1 VKKRILVV
9 EDEDRIR
16 EVLQY
21 ALEREGW
28 EVVLV
33 EDGRL
38 GLREAETG
46 SFALCVLDV
55 MLPELD
61 GLSLCRTLRSGTS
74 RGART
79 PVLFLSARAEEVD
92 RIVGLELG
100 GDDYLVKPFSPRELV
115 ARVRALLRR
124 ADGSSAEEKPRPAER
139 EDAVKHGALSISSAA
154 REVTCDGHPIALTAT
169 EFDLLACL
177 LERPGRVFSRAQ
189 LRARSTSD
197 EDAAD
202 LERAVDTHVK
212 RIRAKFRPHG
222 VDPITTVHGV
232 GYKAS

>member
-16 EVLQY
+16 EVVEY

-28 EVVLV
+28 DVTLV
-33 EDGRL
+33 GDGRL

-46 SFALCVLDV
+46 AFALCVLDV

-61 GLSLCRTLRSGTS
+61 GLSVCRSLRSGSS
-74 RGART
+74 RGGRT
-79 PVLFLSARAEEVD
+79 PVLFLSARADEVD

-124 ADGSSAEEKPRPAER
+124 SEDSPREASQVPVVR
-139 EDAVKHGALSISSAA
+139 DDAMRHGGIIVSCSA
-154 REVTCDGHPIALTAT
+154 REVTCDGQPISLTAT

-177 LERPGRVFSRAQ
+177 LERPGQVFSRAQ
-189 LRARSTSD
+189 LRARSTID

-212 RIRAKFRPHG
+212 RIRAKFRPLG

>member
-9 EDEDRIR
+9 EDEDHIR
-16 EVLQY
+16 EVVAY

-28 EVVLV
+28 DVTLV
-33 EDGRL
+33 GDGRL

-46 SFALCVLDV
+46 GFSLCVLDV

-61 GLSLCRTLRSGTS
+61 GLSVCRSLRSGSS

-115 ARVRALLRR
+115 ARVRAQLRR
-124 ADGSSAEEKPRPAER
+124 IEGPSPEAGRV
-139 EDAVKHGALSISSAA
+139 AVVRDNAVLHGAIALSAGA
-154 REVTCDGHPIALTAT
+154 REVTCHGHPIALTAT
-169 EFDLLACL
+169 EFELLACL
-177 LERPGRVFSRAQ
+177 LERPGQVFSRAQ
-189 LRARSTSD
+189 LRARSTLD
-197 EDAAD
+197 EDAAE

-222 VDPITTVHGV
+222 VDPVTTVHGV